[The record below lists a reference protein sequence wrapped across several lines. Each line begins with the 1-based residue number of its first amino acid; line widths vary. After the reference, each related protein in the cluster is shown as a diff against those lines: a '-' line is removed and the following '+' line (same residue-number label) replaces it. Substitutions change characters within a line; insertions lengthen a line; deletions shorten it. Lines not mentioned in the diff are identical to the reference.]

1 MWHYLYEVQPARN
14 EIKFPIMFV
23 LPPLQSSCNLNE
35 IAWYS
40 ESPKNLLT
48 CRRTFAKRFFIT
60 RREKEVCL
68 QWGVKSNLWRNI
80 FRPNVKCRQT
90 QSKIV
95 IGTRDLVNYGGVLE
109 TSIIKTVRG
118 RGLCVLQQRFAM
130 LLSLALLLASV
141 FCSLFCWT
149 ISMRQGK
156 ELVSRNNN
164 FFFC

>member
-1 MWHYLYEVQPARN
+1 M
-14 EIKFPIMFV
+14 
-23 LPPLQSSCNLNE
+23 
-35 IAWYS
+35 
-40 ESPKNLLT
+40 
-48 CRRTFAKRFFIT
+48 
-60 RREKEVCL
+60 
-68 QWGVKSNLWRNI
+68 
-80 FRPNVKCRQT
+80 

-130 LLSLALLLASV
+130 LLSLALFLASV

-164 FFFC
+164 FFFCEFVIPVEHYPGRTYLLKD